1 MKKMMVAFIA
11 MTMCANVMAQ
21 EVNEQKQEPKPV
33 DKEEMAQK
41 RTDFMVEK
49 YGLNEEQAAKL
60 LELNKAHAD
69 KQRPM
74 RRDFRRPPMKKF
86 EGKALEE
93 KEMAPEEMDK
103 VPEKMEK
110 APEKMEKAPEKMD
123 KPALK
128 EKKPGMRDEMK
139 KEREAYE
146 NELQKIMTEEQFSAY
161 KKDTEKRPHGPRGG
175 FRGHRPQR

>member
-11 MTMCANVMAQ
+11 MAMCANVMAQ

-86 EGKALEE
+86 EGKDLEE

-103 VPEKMEK
+103 V
-110 APEKMEKAPEKMD
+110 PEKMEKAPEKMD

>member
-11 MTMCANVMAQ
+11 MAMCANVMAQ

-41 RTDFMVEK
+41 RTDFMVER

-60 LELNKAHAD
+60 LELNKAHVD

-74 RRDFRRPPMKKF
+74 RRDLRRPPMKKF
-86 EGKALEE
+86 EGKPLEE
-93 KEMAPEEMDK
+93 KEIVPEE
-103 VPEKMEK
+103 MEK
-110 APEKMEKAPEKMD
+110 APEKMEKVPEKMEKAELKD

-128 EKKPGMRDEMK
+128 DMKPGLRDEMK

-161 KKDTEKRPHGPRGG
+161 KKDSEKRHHGPRGG